1 MSNQQTAQDWA
12 TVKREAEQDIAS
24 ITPLLRTATANLKA
38 VNERF
43 NGLSAIENQLRDD
56 PNRVA
61 QYEAARNARREY
73 YNNFVKPA
81 QNE

>member
-38 VNERF
+38 LNERF
-43 NGLSAIENQLRDD
+43 N
-56 PNRVA
+56 
-61 QYEAARNARREY
+61 
-73 YNNFVKPA
+73 
-81 QNE
+81 